1 MKPLAIA
8 LLLLAGTACSAPGP
22 DAASAPSAPATP
34 ARGEA
39 TAATAPSEQPDAPPR
54 TDESHTVVQATEGTT
69 ALAVGQVLEIA
80 LEGNAGTGYAWELES
95 DGAPQLRR
103 EPAPPAPETTLA
115 DGPRMVGGSATQR
128 WHFRAEQAGAV
139 TVKLVY
145 RRPWEAG
152 VPAAREVVFGV
163 VVGEAAAP

>member
-1 MKPLAIA
+1 MKPLATA

-22 DAASAPSAPATP
+22 DAAPAPSAPAVP
-34 ARGEA
+34 ARAEVA
-39 TAATAPSEQPDAPPR
+39 AATSEQPDAPPR

-69 ALAVGQVLEIA
+69 ALTVGQVLEIA

-103 EPAPPAPETTLA
+103 EPAPPALETTQA

-128 WHFRAEQAGAV
+128 WHFRAEQAGAA

-145 RRPWEAG
+145 RRPWEVG
-152 VPAAREVVFGV
+152 VPAAREAVFGV